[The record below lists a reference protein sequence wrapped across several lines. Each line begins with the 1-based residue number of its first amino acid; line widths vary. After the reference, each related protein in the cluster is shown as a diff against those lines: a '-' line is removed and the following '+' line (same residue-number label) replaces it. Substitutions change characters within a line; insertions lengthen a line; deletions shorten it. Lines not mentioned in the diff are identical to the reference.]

1 MWKMKDE
8 FNTLIQKAIQLELN
22 VAELYIHFYRL
33 FPSDATFWWELAI
46 EEKNHAALLK
56 TLQQMKDASVYIPD
70 EFYPAGKEALEEANQ
85 KITTAIL
92 DFDKNPDRTRA
103 FHTAYEIENSA
114 WEIHYDSF
122 AKSISSSQVA
132 TIFKKL
138 NGEDINH
145 AQRIRDYM
153 NQLGLS

>member
-1 MWKMKDE
+1 MLKMKDE
-8 FNTLIQKAIQLELN
+8 FNTLIEKAIQLELN

-33 FPSDATFWWELAI
+33 FPSDAAFWWELAI

-56 TLQQMKDASVYIPD
+56 TLQQMKNAYVDIPD
-70 EFYPAGKEALEEANQ
+70 EFYPAGKEALEESNK
-85 KITTAIL
+85 KISSAIRE
-92 DFDKNPDRTRA
+92 FDKNPDRTRA

-114 WEIHYDSF
+114 GEIHYESF

-138 NGEDINH
+138 NGGDINH
-145 AQRIRDYM
+145 AARIRNYM
-153 NQLGLS
+153 SEVGIS

>member
-8 FNTLIQKAIQLELN
+8 FNTLIEKAIQLELN

-56 TLQQMKDASVYIPD
+56 TLQQMNNAYVEIPD
-70 EFYPAGKEALEEANQ
+70 EIYPAGKEALEESNQ
-85 KITTAIL
+85 KISAAIRE
-92 DFDKNPDRTRA
+92 FDKNPDRTRA
-103 FHTAYEIENSA
+103 FHAACEIENSA
-114 WEIHYDSF
+114 GEIHYDSF
-122 AKSISSSQVA
+122 AKSISNSQVA

-138 NGEDINH
+138 NGDDIDH
-145 AQRIRDYM
+145 AARIKNYM
-153 NQLGLS
+153 SEVGIS